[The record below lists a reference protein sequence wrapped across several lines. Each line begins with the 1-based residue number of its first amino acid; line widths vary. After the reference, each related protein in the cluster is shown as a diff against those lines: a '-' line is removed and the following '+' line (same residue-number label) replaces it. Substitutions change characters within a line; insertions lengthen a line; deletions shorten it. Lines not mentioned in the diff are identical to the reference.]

1 MIKPLLPWYFMS
13 ACRLLIESIGIW
25 IRGEF
30 VSGIYSLGFDWVE
43 NSVFILNYFRSAA
56 TNISHI
62 RSEHG
67 MRDTNGSGLER
78 NLLFGDPGGGPGLR
92 EGALPLSY
100 SLE

>member
-1 MIKPLLPWYFMS
+1 VIDGRRNKSTLT
-13 ACRLLIESIGIW
+13 AA
-25 IRGEF
+25 IR
-30 VSGIYSLGFDWVE
+30 
-43 NSVFILNYFRSAA
+43 VFILNYFRSAA